1 MNKNEILSFSSFI
14 KNQVHVLDNASSDK
28 ITFEFSNFS
37 ELQLALKTMESKNPD
52 LTTTEEDLVDVSSTT
67 NFRIPVC
74 VRMNIENSNLLDVLI
89 DQAIR
94 HWCCIGFKV
103 APLSVDA
110 IKDWRRA
117 PRAIVYCVASI
128 TLVTMMKSSKSY
140 NKQAAMAFYEEARN
154 KMDDVLFDDI
164 QMHLIQSYFCLSYT
178 SNLLRLYEQ
187 QRTWGGLASIALQ
200 HLCRRV
206 EPVQERGVLGCW
218 FRWYYID
225 AWLCLTVNRDCLLPD
240 RVPWMDIEHSQVLS
254 QKDEVYRFACLAY
267 YMRRYIRML
276 HSGKIFDFA
285 RTPSR
290 DYFEV
295 TEQFVAWYASLSQ
308 PHLHLHLCYHSVR
321 LLLLYQFLHSKTT
334 PESVLMECLETN
346 LELLQALQRLKE
358 MGCDQSTYH
367 HMFFAIHNTAIR
379 IYPHLKFR
387 GIVEE
392 QLRMNWSLLK
402 GTQAYVHDVFKMKL
416 YAQKIQA
423 QLHQLNISVKNP
435 QDFQTL
441 VFKQGSFVPL
451 KKIKKQQ

>member
-1 MNKNEILSFSSFI
+1 
-14 KNQVHVLDNASSDK
+14 
-28 ITFEFSNFS
+28 
-37 ELQLALKTMESKNPD
+37 
-52 LTTTEEDLVDVSSTT
+52 
-67 NFRIPVC
+67 
-74 VRMNIENSNLLDVLI
+74 
-89 DQAIR
+89 
-94 HWCCIGFKV
+94 
-103 APLSVDA
+103 
-110 IKDWRRA
+110 
-117 PRAIVYCVASI
+117 
-128 TLVTMMKSSKSY
+128 
-140 NKQAAMAFYEEARN
+140 
-154 KMDDVLFDDI
+154 
-164 QMHLIQSYFCLSYT
+164 
-178 SNLLRLYEQ
+178 
-187 QRTWGGLASIALQ
+187 
-200 HLCRRV
+200 
-206 EPVQERGVLGCW
+206 
-218 FRWYYID
+218 
-225 AWLCLTVNRDCLLPD
+225 
-240 RVPWMDIEHSQVLS
+240 
-254 QKDEVYRFACLAY
+254 
-267 YMRRYIRML
+267 ML